1 MTKKKTLVNEN
12 IVRRWGKLA
21 NMPALTESWLD
32 NLTEEDIGEEEE
44 EAADDMHK
52 AHDEEDYAEGDLER
66 ADDSEMG
73 DAAPSLDPEIAQ
85 EIAAELA
92 GALGA
97 KLEELAGEEV
107 LDVVA
112 DDELEAPDMDVEEVG
127 IEDVGEE
134 EVEIEESRDPNWSG
148 NADDDLRRT
157 NAQGVRKKRGDVG
170 GGRYGK
176 GGHYKGFKNKKAG
189 NRQDEDLGVDMI
201 DDEALTETVLTRV
214 IERLLSNK

>member
-21 NMPALTESWLD
+21 NMPALTENWLE

-44 EAADDMHK
+44 EAAHDMHK

-73 DAAPSLDPEIAQ
+73 DAAPALDPEIAQ

-134 EVEIEESRDPNWSG
+134 EIDEDKRFTAKRERG
-148 NADDDLRRT
+148 NDK
-157 NAQGVRKKRGDVG
+157 RKGARKRGG
-170 GGRYGK
+170 EGTLAKTPGHGRVD
-176 GGHYKGFKNKKAG
+176 FVA

>member
-1 MTKKKTLVNEN
+1 MTKKKTLVNESV
-12 IVRRWGKLA
+12 VRRWGKLA
-21 NMPALTESWLD
+21 NMPALTENWLE

-44 EAADDMHK
+44 EAAHDMHK

-107 LDVVA
+107 LDVVG

-134 EVEIEESRDPNWSG
+134 EVEIEESASPKW
-148 NADDDLRRT
+148 
-157 NAQGVRKKRGDVG
+157 
-170 GGRYGK
+170 GK
-176 GGHYKGFKNKKAG
+176 GGREFRRRKVDGVETRAGETKKKIGGHRRFKDFEAG
-189 NRQDEDLGVDMI
+189 NRQDEDLDVDMI

>member
-21 NMPALTESWLD
+21 NMPALTENWLE

-44 EAADDMHK
+44 EAAHDMHK

-73 DAAPSLDPEIAQ
+73 DAAPALDPEIAQ

-134 EVEIEESRDPNWSG
+134 EIDIEEG
-148 NADDDLRRT
+148 
-157 NAQGVRKKRGDVG
+157 RKPA
-170 GGRYGK
+170 
-176 GGHYKGFKNKKAG
+176 HKNKTATQRDGDKTAQAPTGAYATRDKNPAKGDYGHG